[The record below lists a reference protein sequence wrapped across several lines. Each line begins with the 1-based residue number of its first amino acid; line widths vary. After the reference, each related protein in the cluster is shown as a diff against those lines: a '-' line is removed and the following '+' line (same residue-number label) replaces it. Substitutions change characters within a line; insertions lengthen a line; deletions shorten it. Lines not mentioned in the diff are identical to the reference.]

1 MNDPV
6 HLGLALIAGIV
17 TGILLI
23 GVWGAWVRDE
33 WRPRRSGPRGR
44 Q

>member
-23 GVWGAWVRDE
+23 AVCRAWVRDD
-33 WRPRRSGPRGR
+33 
-44 Q
+44 